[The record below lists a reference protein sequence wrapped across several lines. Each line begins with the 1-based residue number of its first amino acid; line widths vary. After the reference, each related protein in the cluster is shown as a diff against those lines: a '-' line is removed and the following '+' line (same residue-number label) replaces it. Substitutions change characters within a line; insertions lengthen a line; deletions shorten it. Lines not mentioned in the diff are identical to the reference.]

1 MSVQIVEKH
10 IDPDITMVE
19 VSGRLAHGRDS
30 QRLEALVDE
39 LIQRGSRKLVLDMT
53 NVEYID
59 SAGIGLL
66 ALAAGKLR
74 EAGGRCVVVAAEGR
88 VLHMLNVTQI
98 NSIVTVCGTPQAAA
112 AAFA

>member
-1 MSVQIVEKH
+1 
-10 IDPDITMVE
+10 
-19 VSGRLAHGRDS
+19 
-30 QRLEALVDE
+30 
-39 LIQRGSRKLVLDMT
+39 
-53 NVEYID
+53 
-59 SAGIGLL
+59 
-66 ALAAGKLR
+66 LAAGKLR